1 MLGMSGP
8 AENVHRVSHVS
19 PAGPYRS
26 VRPDRDIRVVANET
40 GLEVSGHGKV
50 CEPTSVR
57 RDACPGID
65 ALGGEAARAKVVG
78 RRQRVAVDAGLTSG
92 SGPGA
97 VHGPDAHPSVGTDR
111 GPGKDLVGPAAL
123 HARWRRPPRATVNRR
138 RLHDLRASRSYR

>member
-26 VRPDRDIRVVANET
+26 VRPDRDVRVVADET
-40 GLEVSGHGKV
+40 GVEVSGHGKV
-50 CEPTSVR
+50 CEPTRVG

-78 RRQRVAVDAGLTSG
+78 RRQRVAVDAGLTIG
-92 SGPGA
+92 CGQGT
-97 VHGPDAHPSVGTDR
+97 VHVPDAQPSVGTNR
-111 GPGKDLVGPAAL
+111 GPWK
-123 HARWRRPPRATVNRR
+123 
-138 RLHDLRASRSYR
+138 